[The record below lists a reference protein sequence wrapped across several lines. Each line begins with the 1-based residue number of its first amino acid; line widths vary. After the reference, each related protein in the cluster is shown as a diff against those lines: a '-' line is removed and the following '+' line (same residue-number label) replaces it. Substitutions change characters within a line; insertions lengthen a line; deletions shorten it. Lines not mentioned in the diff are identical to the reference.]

1 MKKKLI
7 CLGLSLIMLLSV
19 CLTGCGEKTSREI
32 NKNISEKAS
41 ASAETL
47 AMYLMS
53 EEPVSEATATRI
65 QNAVNEITEAKFKTR
80 LKLYF
85 YTEEEYYEKLETA
98 FADRAEAKANNTLME
113 RAPVDEDDNF
123 ALIRYPEIADYQVD
137 LFYLGGMERYY
148 QYKQD
153 GLLANMESYLSTSAK
168 QITQYISSNYFDA
181 LRLNGNDVCAIPNN
195 RAIGEYT
202 YLLVN
207 KEALQDTYLSASGIT
222 SLTHESCQTILSLVN
237 ESATL
242 REKFV
247 PLWTNVENVDAL
259 IANLQTIGA
268 DENGALSNEFSLMGT
283 IHGAGDVLTSS
294 DSQNAMISNLL
305 ENTEFQNALRTLK
318 QYELSG
324 YYGTDADQDKAF
336 AVGVV
341 QGGAELVEVYGDD
354 YEMVVIE
361 TPRMNSEDVYGHM
374 MAVSAYSSRIERSMQ
389 ILTYLTTNEDFRNLL
404 LYGVEG
410 ENYQLIDTGV
420 AKDDFGNNYEVVR
433 RIDNSYI
440 MAPEKTGNTF
450 ITYQLESDHMVYN
463 LHEYGVLQNKAVKT
477 SLTLGLSLNYA
488 GTPYVDS
495 DGMKALRELS
505 AEIWADYLA
514 ITDMSQFDDVF
525 EDDGITLKTAGFWTA
540 SQKKFAENE
549 AVSSLLPQDKHD
561 ANTCGG
567 ACGGL
572 RCYHKAW
579 LKSNGITLK

>member
-1 MKKKLI
+1 
-7 CLGLSLIMLLSV
+7 MLLSV
-19 CLTGCGEKTSREI
+19 CLTGCGNKSTVEI
-32 NKNISEKAS
+32 DQGISDKAS
-41 ASAETL
+41 EQAETL

-53 EEPVSEATATRI
+53 EEPVSEETAARI
-65 QNAVNEITEAKFKTR
+65 QDAVNEITEAKFKIR

-137 LFYLGGMERYY
+137 LFYLGGMDRYY

-153 GLLANMESYLSTSAK
+153 GLLANMEKYLSTSAK
-168 QITQYISSNYFDA
+168 EVAQYISSNYFTA
-181 LRLNGNDVCAIPNN
+181 LRMNGNDVCAIPNN

-202 YLLVN
+202 YLLLN
-207 KEALQDTYLSASGIT
+207 KEALNAVYLNTNGIS
-222 SLTHESCQTILSLVN
+222 SLTHETCQKFLSMIN
-237 ESATL
+237 ESSTL

-247 PLWTNVENVDAL
+247 PLWTNVEDVDDL

-268 DENGALSNEFSLMGT
+268 DENGAFSDEFSLMGT
-283 IHGAGDVLTSS
+283 IHKSDDVFGSADT
-294 DSQNAMISNLL
+294 QNAMISSLL
-305 ENTEFQNALRTLK
+305 ENQDFQNALRTLK

-324 YYGTDADQDKAF
+324 YYGTDADKDKAF

-341 QGGAELVEVYGDD
+341 QGGAELAEIYGED
-354 YEMVVIE
+354 YEMLVIE
-361 TPRMNSEDVYGHM
+361 SPRMDSEDVYGHM
-374 MAVSAYSSRIERSMQ
+374 MAVSPYSSNIEKSMQ

-404 LYGVEG
+404 LYGIEG

-420 AKDDFGNNYEVVR
+420 AKDEFGNNYKVVR

-450 ITYQLESDHMVYN
+450 ITYQLESDNMVYN

-477 SLTLGLSLNYA
+477 SLTLGFSLKYEGA
-488 GTPYVDS
+488 SYVDS

-505 AEIWADYLA
+505 SEIWADYLA
-514 ITDMSQFDDVF
+514 ITDLSQLDIY
-525 EDDGITLKTAGFWTA
+525 EADGVTLKADSFWA
-540 SQKKFAENE
+540 KSKEKFAENV
-549 AVSSLLPQDKHD
+549 AVSGLLPEAEHQ

-567 ACGGL
+567 TCGGL

-579 LKSNGITLK
+579 LNKNGIALR